1 MVVNPVDKT
10 VNPVPPPTVVPAA
23 DAVSGV
29 LLVVTSAEEIA
40 KRIESHLRNAG
51 HPLRVNWV
59 NNLDDVEDLL
69 RRAPPDLLLADR
81 DVRSVPRDRILSLCR
96 TLRPDL
102 PVVLIG
108 RQWSIEASVA
118 ALAAGAQ
125 DFVAYEDLQ
134 HLRQLELVV
143 VREFIKHHNLRLL
156 RKTQE
161 KLADFES
168 RHRQLRESTADAVGL
183 VQEGILA
190 SANLAFAK
198 LLGFEDS
205 TELAGTP
212 LIDLVETSQQGKIK
226 DRLRAVHKG
235 KQIGEPLQ
243 LKLVGKTGS
252 VDVNAQLILGAQD
265 GERVIELLIRAVT
278 PDGASSLV
286 PALRGRG
293 AFAQALGEPPSD
305 ERTARSAMLLHID
318 DFEGLENRIGH
329 ADAQEINSQIVAAVQ
344 SHLAP
349 LDQLFVFSTDEIA
362 LIIVRPNFE
371 AIEQFGEFLRREVK
385 AQIFAAHDHEAQ
397 ATLSIAVFPMS
408 VSDAA
413 DSVIRQ
419 IVAEARRLSAKGGNQ
434 LVALGATAKANQ
446 NDREEAKR
454 AAQVKKAL
462 DEDRFK
468 LAYQSIASLEGETRS
483 HYDILLRMIDEQGGE
498 HHASEF
504 LPPAAKFNLMR
515 GIDRWVVATALE
527 IIARRTSKQ
536 EPATLFVKLSED
548 TLRDADAFIAW
559 LKGITQ
565 SRAMKSDE
573 IVFEIQELVLQNHIR
588 KAKTLTQALVDM
600 GAGVAIEHFGV
611 GANSGQLL
619 DHIPCGF
626 LKFHASF
633 TQNFGDRD
641 SQKHLMDL
649 VEAAKQ
655 RQIKTIVS
663 HVEDANVMA
672 RLWQMGVNFIQGY
685 HIKEPEVVLLS
696 GDSPGRR
703 Q

>member
-1 MVVNPVDKT
+1 MVVNPVDKA
-10 VNPVPPPTVVPAA
+10 VSVVPAA

-29 LLVVTSAEEIA
+29 LLVVTAAEEIA

-81 DVRSVPRDRILSLCR
+81 DVRGVPRDRVLSLCR
-96 TLRPDL
+96 SLRPDL

-125 DFVAYEDLQ
+125 DLTAYEDLQ
-134 HLRQLELVV
+134 HLRHLELVV
-143 VREFIKHHNLRLL
+143 VREFIKHHHLRLL

-168 RHRQLRESTADAVGL
+168 RHQQLRESTADAVGL

-198 LLGFEDS
+198 LLGFDEPQ
-205 TELAGTP
+205 ELAGTP
-212 LIDLVETSQQGKIK
+212 LIDLVDPSQQAKIK
-226 DRLRAVHKG
+226 ERLRAVHRG
-235 KQIGEPLQ
+235 KQIGELLQ
-243 LKLVGKTGS
+243 LKLVGKTGN

-265 GERVIELLIRAVT
+265 GERVIELLIRAVA
-278 PDGASSLV
+278 PDATAV
-286 PALRGRG
+286 TTPALRGRG
-293 AFAQALGEPPSD
+293 SFANALGEAPAD
-305 ERTARSAMLLHID
+305 TRTARSAMLLRID

-329 ADAQEINSQIVAAVQ
+329 ADAQEINSQIVAALQ
-344 SHLAP
+344 NHLAP

-362 LIIVRPNFE
+362 LIILRPNFE
-371 AIEQFGEFLRREVK
+371 AIEQFGEFLRREIK
-385 AQIFAAHDHEAQ
+385 SQIFTAHDHEAQ
-397 ATLSIAVFPMS
+397 ASLSIAVFPLGAG
-408 VSDAA
+408 DTA
-413 DSVIRQ
+413 DSVIKQ

-434 LVALGATAKANQ
+434 LVALGATARANQ
-446 NDREEAKR
+446 NDREEAR
-454 AAQVKKAL
+454 LAAQVKKAL

-483 HYDILLRMIDEQGGE
+483 HYDILLRMVDEQGEE

-504 LPPAAKFNLMR
+504 LPQASKFNLMR
-515 GIDRWVVATALE
+515 GIDRWVVATALD
-527 IIARRTSKQ
+527 IISRRTNKQ

-559 LKGITQ
+559 LKGMTQ
-565 SRAMKSDE
+565 ARAMKSDE

-588 KAKTLTQALVDM
+588 KAKLLTQALSEM
-600 GAGVAIEHFGV
+600 GASVAIEHFGI
-611 GANSGQLL
+611 GANSAQLL
-619 DHIPCGF
+619 DHIQCGF
-626 LKFHASF
+626 LKFHASY
-633 TQNFGDRD
+633 TQNFGDRE
-641 SQKHLMDL
+641 SQKQLMEL
-649 VEAAKQ
+649 VEVAKQ

-685 HIKEPEVVLLS
+685 HIKEPEVVSLT
-696 GDSPGRR
+696 GDTPGRR
-703 Q
+703 